1 MKRGENEDLFRKFTG
16 YLERKF
22 GWFVIPS
29 KIENTAFILGKL
41 IMKHGESGVMEVF
54 LSPVNHDYFSEVD
67 EDIIDLYSVSETY
80 FNREPEIFERLN
92 QLTDSVLATREKV
105 NILCAASSSGEEVYS
120 TSISLKDNFFNNEVS
135 VFGAEINQRLINLAM
150 GGVYT
155 EWSLRTCSNDY
166 RTRYFDPEGKKFKL
180 KDEYMKNVYFKK
192 YNLLSQ
198 NIDYYFNGIRFDI
211 ILCRNIFLYLNPT
224 AIEKVLEN
232 LLSLLNPGG
241 YLITGLAE
249 GAISERLK
257 RNSYDGFR
265 NIFKF

>member
-1 MKRGENEDLFRKFTG
+1 MKKGENVDLFRKFTF
-16 YLERKF
+16 YLEKKF

-54 LSPVNHDYFSEVD
+54 SAPVNHDYFSPVD
-67 EDIIDLYSVSETY
+67 EDLIDLYSVSETY
-80 FNREPEIFERLN
+80 FNREPEILERVN
-92 QLTDSVLATREKV
+92 QLTDSVMTIRDKV

-120 TSISLKDNFFNNEVS
+120 TSISLRNNFFNNEVS
-135 VFGAEINQRLINLAM
+135 VYGAEINQRLINLAL

-155 EWSLRTCSNDY
+155 EWSLRTCSSDY
-166 RTRYFDPEGKKFKL
+166 KTRYFDLQEKKFKL
-180 KDEYMKNVYFKK
+180 KEEYMKNVYFRK

-211 ILCRNIFLYLNPT
+211 ILCRNIFLYLNPNS
-224 AIEKVLEN
+224 IERVIDN

-241 YLITGLAE
+241 YIITGLAE

-257 RNSYDGFR
+257 SSSFDGFR